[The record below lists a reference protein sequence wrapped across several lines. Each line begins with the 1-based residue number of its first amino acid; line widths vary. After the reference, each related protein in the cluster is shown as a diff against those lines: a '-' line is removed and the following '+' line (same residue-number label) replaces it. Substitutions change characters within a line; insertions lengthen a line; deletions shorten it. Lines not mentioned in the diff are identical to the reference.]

1 MEIFIQQLMKFLK
14 IVGTCLFIL
23 LCPQFINATEHS
35 EVIKNDLSDIE
46 DYEMH
51 LTVIKDPLEPLN
63 RGVFTFNKGVDS
75 VLIKPVVTIY
85 HKVTP
90 SWGRDRVSN
99 FVQNLKEPVNIIN
112 AILQADPDLLA
123 KSAGRFLTNSI
134 IGLGGLFDVAG
145 TQEEL
150 QIENTDFGLTLKK
163 YGFEVGPYLVLPI
176 IGPSSFRDAPCL
188 VANYYADPFNYMVGS
203 NTKIAR
209 KGVELIEK
217 RDSLTEVYDN
227 IEQTSI
233 DEYASFRSIYMQKR
247 Q

>member
-1 MEIFIQQLMKFLK
+1 MEIFIRQIMKFLRL
-14 IVGTCLFIL
+14 VCTCLFIL
-23 LCPQFINATEHS
+23 LCPQFINAIEQSEH
-35 EVIKNDLSDIE
+35 NNHDLNDIE
-46 DYEMH
+46 DYEQQ
-51 LTVIKDPLEPLN
+51 LIEIKDPLEPLN
-63 RGVFTFNKGVDS
+63 RGIFTFNKGVDR

-99 FVQNLKEPVNIIN
+99 FTQNLKEPVNIIN

-123 KSAGRFLTNSI
+123 KSVGRFLTNSI
-134 IGLGGLFDVAG
+134 IGLGGLFDVAS
-145 TQEEL
+145 TQDDL
-150 QIENTDFGLTLKK
+150 QIENTDFGLTLKQ

-188 VANYYADPFNYMVGS
+188 LAGYFADPFNYMVNS
-203 NTKIAR
+203 NTRIAR
-209 KGVELIEK
+209 KGVELIER
-217 RDSLTEVYDN
+217 RDSLTEVYDD

-247 Q
+247 

>member
-1 MEIFIQQLMKFLK
+1 MEIFIQQIMKFLRL
-14 IVGTCLFIL
+14 VCTCLFIL

-46 DYEMH
+46 DYEMQ
-51 LTVIKDPLEPLN
+51 LVEIKDPLETLN
-63 RGVFTFNKGVDS
+63 RGVFTFNKGIDR

-90 SWGRDRVSN
+90 SWGRDRVSS

-112 AILQADPDLLA
+112 AVLQADPDLLA
-123 KSAGRFLTNSI
+123 KSVGRFLTNSI
-134 IGLGGLFDVAG
+134 VGLGGLFDVAS
-145 TQEEL
+145 TQEDL

-188 VANYYADPFNYMVGS
+188 IAGYYADPFNYMVNS
-203 NTKIAR
+203 NTRIAR
-209 KGVELIEK
+209 KGVELIER
-217 RDSLTEVYDN
+217 RDSLTEVLDN

-233 DEYASFRSIYMQKR
+233 DEYSSIRSIYIQKR
-247 Q
+247 